1 QFDLKF
7 SYIDENVRDVS
18 VAIPD
23 LNQEIQTIITEI
35 ENQTL
40 LVFEK
45 LNTNSYSIS
54 RKIYWEACGKI
65 VDKNTNQEIPGATIE
80 SINTNE
86 AVVSDING
94 NFTFSKMKAE
104 YLLRVRYI
112 GYEEYIISSENLFQ
126 HPCTIISLDQK
137 THVLNEIVV
146 QQLLTSGLNKQKD
159 GNITINP
166 EYFGILPG
174 LTDPDIL
181 HTIQAL
187 AGIDHVDETVSD
199 NHIREVTHDQHL
211 ISWDNI
217 KMYLSGHFFRLIS
230 AFNPFLS
237 QKVSVVKDGK
247 RAAQGD
253 GISG

>member
-1 QFDLKF
+1 MSLKKLTLLICFLNLLFSIPLASQEIENRKIKLVDALQLLEGQFDLKF

-18 VAIPD
+18 IVIPD

-54 RKIYWEACGKI
+54 KKIYWEACGKI

-94 NFTFSKMKAE
+94 NFTFNKMKAE

-112 GYEEYIISSENLFQ
+112 GYEEYIISSENL
-126 HPCTIISLDQK
+126 
-137 THVLNEIVV
+137 
-146 QQLLTSGLNKQKD
+146 
-159 GNITINP
+159 
-166 EYFGILPG
+166 
-174 LTDPDIL
+174 
-181 HTIQAL
+181 
-187 AGIDHVDETVSD
+187 
-199 NHIREVTHDQHL
+199 
-211 ISWDNI
+211 
-217 KMYLSGHFFRLIS
+217 
-230 AFNPFLS
+230 
-237 QKVSVVKDGK
+237 
-247 RAAQGD
+247 
-253 GISG
+253 